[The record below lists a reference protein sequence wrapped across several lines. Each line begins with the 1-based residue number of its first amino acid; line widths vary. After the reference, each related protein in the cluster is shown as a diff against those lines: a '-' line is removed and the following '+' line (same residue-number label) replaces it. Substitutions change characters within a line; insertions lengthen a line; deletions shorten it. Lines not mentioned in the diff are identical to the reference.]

1 MGGYISLSNKELLKE
16 NRVYKKVQRG
26 KLVWST
32 IPGENLMLSVA
43 REALAGLSEANGCTM
58 SLSLPIEGK
67 RKIKRWQKD
76 NENSDFSL
84 STAKKKIT
92 NKKGDIGFFFRFS
105 LKISINQMLAN
116 QIYNIL
122 GSHVTRAFLFLKRNN
137 VC

>member
-58 SLSLPIEGK
+58 SLSVPIEGK

-92 NKKGDIGFFFRFS
+92 NKKGDIGFFSDFL
-105 LKISINQMLAN
+105 LKFLLIKCWQIKSI
-116 QIYNIL
+116 
-122 GSHVTRAFLFLKRNN
+122 TF
-137 VC
+137 